1 VLWLWFPLGLTGI
14 RTLLIFLSA
23 LTIYVLRVAQ
33 WHVGRRQ
40 TQTRAET
47 FAKYFFRPATLITL
61 VAYAFSAMMFVET
74 YIWSRGTKDRL
85 NFIEAGRMHERF
97 RLNERPLY
105 LRYLFYILAAAQ
117 SAVHLWRDYD
127 KIEVQAMKPKK
138 ERGDATTS
146 TTARRAPKPRNVLMR
161 QLKGIATQSSSLAS
175 VIALVGFALY
185 FIGTRNLIWSYY
197 YSLGRY
203 LWSLSKTSTPT
214 GLAPFLPLC
223 FMFITEG
230 TLLVV
235 IWEFVNKTFDVYIAQ
250 EPLKNDVP
258 ITNDSTDPNGS
269 LLNGLKSKK
278 DTVRVR

>member
-1 VLWLWFPLGLTGI
+1 
-14 RTLLIFLSA
+14 
-23 LTIYVLRVAQ
+23 
-33 WHVGRRQ
+33 
-40 TQTRAET
+40 
-47 FAKYFFRPATLITL
+47 
-61 VAYAFSAMMFVET
+61 MMFVET

-97 RLNERPLY
+97 RLNEWPLY
-105 LRYLFYILAAAQ
+105 LRYLFYLLAAAQ
-117 SAVHLWRDYD
+117 SGVHLWKDYD

-138 ERGDATTS
+138 ERGDATTAAL
-146 TTARRAPKPRNVLMR
+146 ARRAPKPRNVLIR

-175 VIALVGFALY
+175 IIALAGFGVY

-197 YSLGRY
+197 YSFGRY

-235 IWEFVNKTFDVYIAQ
+235 LWEFVNKTFDVYIAQ
-250 EPLKNDVP
+250 EPLKNDLP

-278 DTVRVR
+278 DTVRVRRSNPATTFIAN